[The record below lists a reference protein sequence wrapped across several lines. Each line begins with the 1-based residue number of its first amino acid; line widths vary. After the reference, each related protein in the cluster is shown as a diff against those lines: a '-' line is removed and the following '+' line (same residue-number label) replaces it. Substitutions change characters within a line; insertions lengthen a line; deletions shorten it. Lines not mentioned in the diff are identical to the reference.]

1 MSFLS
6 KHFLSFIKSY
16 FMKTLFFILALSVS
30 AMAQSSDTLYCIQIM
45 STKTP
50 QYIRA
55 EHLAMCTLDQAMVEQ
70 TDSLYRI
77 MFVYDTFEEAEI
89 MLTTWKRAHKDA
101 FICRRTRK
109 QVSQYFPFVTKL

>member
-1 MSFLS
+1 
-6 KHFLSFIKSY
+6 
-16 FMKTLFFILALSVS
+16 MKTLFFILALSVS

-55 EHLAMCTLDQAMVEQ
+55 EHLAMCTLDSAKVEQ
-70 TDSLYRI
+70 VGDYYRI
-77 MFVYDTFEEAEI
+77 MFVYNTLEEAEI

-101 FICRRTRK
+101 FICRRTRE
-109 QVSQYFPFVTKL
+109 QVATFYPFITKD